1 MVALLGGIA
10 EIISSA
16 QPERTM
22 RVQLLALAAL
32 LGVYASDALPQSA
45 SEAPM
50 MKTFTSSAEIGG
62 LIEKATSERKP
73 DQAMIAEPILLLA
86 PYHAN
91 LEYRAAPA
99 PAAVHERDA
108 EMMFVIDGTGTI
120 ITGGKLVDEKRTN
133 AANLSGS
140 SIAGG
145 NSRPLSKGDFLIVPE
160 NTPHQILPGGGA
172 PIVLMTLHVPRPMST
187 PWP

>member
-16 QPERTM
+16 QPEGTM

-62 LIEKATSERKP
+62 LIEKARSERKP

-91 LEYRAAPA
+91 LEYRAAAA
-99 PAAVHERDA
+99 PAALHERDA
-108 EMMFVIDGTGTI
+108 EMMYVIEGMGTI

-145 NSRPLSKGDFLIVPE
+145 NSRPLSKGDFLIIPE

-172 PIVLMTLHVPRPMST
+172 PIVLMTLHVPRPIST

>member
-1 MVALLGGIA
+1 
-10 EIISSA
+10 
-16 QPERTM
+16 M
-22 RVQLLALAAL
+22 RVQLLALSAL
-32 LGVYASDALPQSA
+32 FGAYASDALPQSA
-45 SEAPM
+45 SNAPM
-50 MKTFTSSAEIGG
+50 IKTFTSSTEITS
-62 LIEKATSERKP
+62 LIEKARSERKQ
-73 DQAMIAEPILLLA
+73 DQAMVAEPILLLA

-108 EMMFVIDGTGTI
+108 EMMYVIEGTGTI

-140 SIAGG
+140 SIVGG
-145 NSRPLSKGDFLIVPE
+145 NTQPLSKGDFLIVPE
-160 NTPHQILPGGGA
+160 NTPHQILPAGGA

>member
-1 MVALLGGIA
+1 
-10 EIISSA
+10 
-16 QPERTM
+16 
-22 RVQLLALAAL
+22 
-32 LGVYASDALPQSA
+32 
-45 SEAPM
+45 
-50 MKTFTSSAEIGG
+50 MKNFTSSTEIAG
-62 LIEKATSERKP
+62 LIEKARSERKP
-73 DQAMIAEPILLLA
+73 DQAMVAEPILLLA

-108 EMMFVIDGTGTI
+108 EMMFVIEGTGTI

-145 NSRPLSKGDFLIVPE
+145 NTQPLEQRRLPDRAGEHPASDSSRRRRADRADDAACAASDVDPVALSNGRGFVHPQRLWPD
-160 NTPHQILPGGGA
+160 GG
-172 PIVLMTLHVPRPMST
+172 
-187 PWP
+187 

>member
-1 MVALLGGIA
+1 
-10 EIISSA
+10 
-16 QPERTM
+16 M
-22 RVQLLALAAL
+22 RVQLFALAAL
-32 LGVYASDALPQSA
+32 FGAFANNALSQSA

-50 MKTFTSSAEIGG
+50 MKTFTSSTEIAS
-62 LIEKATSERKP
+62 LIDKAKNDRKQ
-73 DQAMIAEPILLLA
+73 DQPLVSEPILSLA

-91 LEYRAAPA
+91 LEYRPAAAPA
-99 PAAVHERDA
+99 ALHERDV
-108 EMMFVIDGTGTI
+108 EMMYVIEGAGTI
-120 ITGGKLVDEKRTN
+120 TTGGKLVDEKRLN

-145 NSRPLSKGDFLIVPE
+145 NTRPLSKGDFLFVPE

-172 PIVLMTLHVPRPMST
+172 PIVLMTLHMPRPVAT